1 MANKLSKKQW
11 CEILENSALTNAFDL
26 AMFQALYSFNDHKAY
41 ASQIGLLLGKK
52 GRSPHAPLNLEIG
65 RYAKRIAKLYDIQ
78 FTERSSKKYKYW
90 DVFFEGWYEGRFFV
104 WQLKPELASA
114 LLSCHLTDEQPYAE
128 ELVFDNDTEFYEGAK
143 KTIVVNSYE
152 RNSKARKQCIAYWG
166 CQCSVCNFDF
176 FKTYG
181 EIGANFIHVHHLVP
195 VWSIGKT
202 YQVDPVND
210 LRPVC
215 PNCHAML
222 HTSEPPLAIEQLKA
236 ILQANTAN
244 S

>member
-11 CEILENSALTNAFDL
+11 CEILENSKLTNAIDL

-41 ASQIGLLLGKK
+41 ASQIGILLGHK
-52 GRSPHAPLNLEIG
+52 GKYPHAPLNLEIG
-65 RYAKRIAKLYDIQ
+65 RYAKRIAKVYDVQ
-78 FTERSSKKYKYW
+78 FTTRSSGKYRYW
-90 DVFFEGWYEGRFFV
+90 DVFFDGWYEGRFFV
-104 WQLKPELASA
+104 WQLKPELAAA
-114 LLSCHLTDEQPYAE
+114 LVICHLTDEQPYAE
-128 ELVFDNDTEFYEGAK
+128 ELVFDSDKGFYEGTK

-166 CQCSVCNFDF
+166 SKCSVCNFDF
-176 FKTYG
+176 LETYG
-181 EIGANFIHVHHLVP
+181 AIGAGFIHVHHLIP
-195 VWSIGKT
+195 VWSIGAT

-222 HTSEPPLAIEQLKA
+222 HTSDPPLAIEQLQA
-236 ILQANTAN
+236 IIH
-244 S
+244 SGKYC